1 MRCTSPVRIQIKNK
15 RGIPDTRYPDGLEV
29 PCGKCM
35 ACRQQK
41 RKEWSMRVLHESTEY
56 RNKCFTTLTY
66 SDDNLPENGSLVKRD
81 LQLFFKRLRKA
92 LPPSQK
98 IRYFACGEYGDTY
111 FRPHYHTILFNLGL
125 GEADQDIIN
134 NAWGKGF
141 IKSGSVTP
149 ESIMYVAGYINKK
162 FSGIPEFEA
171 YQAQGREPV
180 FRISSLG
187 IGRNFCDNEAERL
200 KQQLYTTING
210 HKYSLPRYYVKRL
223 GIQTNDLVSK
233 ALDTDCETVEHYRH
247 IYK

>member
-1 MRCTSPVRIQIKNK
+1 MRKYQSRYKSRTFKKNYQRKPIRRSSRRLKSYSSSGEALDYDMRCTSPVRIQIKNK

-56 RNKCFTTLTY
+56 RNECFTTLTY

-134 NAWGKGF
+134 NAWGK
-141 IKSGSVTP
+141 V
-149 ESIMYVAGYINKK
+149 Y
-162 FSGIPEFEA
+162 
-171 YQAQGREPV
+171 
-180 FRISSLG
+180 
-187 IGRNFCDNEAERL
+187 
-200 KQQLYTTING
+200 
-210 HKYSLPRYYVKRL
+210 
-223 GIQTNDLVSK
+223 
-233 ALDTDCETVEHYRH
+233 
-247 IYK
+247 